1 MEENKKM
8 PGYTG
13 YKPQH
18 SNEAGSVNA
27 RDNRFYIPGKS
38 KYFFK
43 FYLIVLYAGYSG
55 YVPSIKS
62 ENVFGE
68 SYGKPTGAS
77 VSGTIPQGFI

>member
-18 SNEAGSVNA
+18 SNEADSVNA

-38 KYFFK
+38 NISSN
-43 FYLIVLYAGYSG
+43 L
-55 YVPSIKS
+55 
-62 ENVFGE
+62 N
-68 SYGKPTGAS
+68 
-77 VSGTIPQGFI
+77 